1 MVVFADVHFPWCDKC
16 IWFQEAFAEVAQSTP
31 RPFPTL
37 PVRTGVHEQIRS
49 AAPRLRP
56 RSPAAHRMHVAHRDA
71 AHSKVVFASVDGRE
85 DRVAAIKYNTSCTV
99 RDAGPTSRAVLPGAQ
114 TERAYLANPRS
125 THRALELQDAT
136 ERLERSHVTLHGP

>member
-1 MVVFADVHFPWCDKC
+1 MLKSP
-16 IWFQEAFAEVAQSTP
+16 S
-31 RPFPTL
+31 RPLALSPPFLSGLGFMSRFVQRP
-37 PVRTGVHEQIRS
+37 
-49 AAPRLRP
+49 PRLRP

-136 ERLERSHVTLHGP
+136 ERLERSHATLHGP